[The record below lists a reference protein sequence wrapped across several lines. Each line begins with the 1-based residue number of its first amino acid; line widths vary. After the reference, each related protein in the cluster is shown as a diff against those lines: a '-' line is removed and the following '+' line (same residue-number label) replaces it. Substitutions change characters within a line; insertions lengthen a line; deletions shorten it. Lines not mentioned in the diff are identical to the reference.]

1 MSSTFHFAVEVGDIE
16 VARGFYVDILG
27 CDEADHELPNWVDI
41 NLWGNELTLH
51 SSSPDNTPKNECH
64 NVDNMGTIPVPHS
77 GVHLDRATYIDVKR
91 RIEDAGIE
99 YVCKPF
105 IRFKDKELEQETF
118 FIKDPHGNHLEIKS
132 YADPDMEYPGWI
144 TPRGHP
150 EWGCP

>member
-1 MSSTFHFAVEVGDIE
+1 MTRRPLVPRPKI
-16 VARGFYVDILG
+16 ARPCEMISKDAILWASKLG
-27 CDEADHELPNWVDI
+27 VL
-41 NLWGNELTLH
+41 L
-51 SSSPDNTPKNECH
+51 
-64 NVDNMGTIPVPHS
+64 NMGTIPVPHF

>member
-1 MSSTFHFAVEVGDIE
+1 M
-16 VARGFYVDILG
+16 
-27 CDEADHELPNWVDI
+27 
-41 NLWGNELTLH
+41 WGNELTLH

-64 NVDNMGTIPVPHS
+64 NVDNMGTIPVPHF